1 MCIGLCLC
9 ACEWM
14 SICKGKCG
22 LSVWV
27 NVCVWVLVNAV
38 MYRKWNDVNVY
49 FSQIVSNT
57 RRNHSHQQL
66 YNSTQILFG
75 LVRHRRQTHFRVDLK
90 AKFNEPMRIGVWMSH
105 HHTYTAH
112 TAVSNA
118 LWCEQQR
125 FCYYTFRL
133 TCCVAFGWFECIGC
147 LFCIL
152 FSPSTAN
159 NRMRAT
165 RLKCVSGPHL
175 KHPMYMNNNK

>member
-14 SICKGKCG
+14 SICKCKCG

-27 NVCVWVLVNAV
+27 NACVWVLVNAV
-38 MYRKWNDVNVY
+38 MYRKWNDVNAY

-75 LVRHRRQTHFRVDLK
+75 SASAANTFSGWFKGKIQRAYAYR
-90 AKFNEPMRIGVWMSH
+90 RIGVWMSH

-125 FCYYTFRL
+125 FRYYFDLLCSVRL
-133 TCCVAFGWFECIGC
+133 VRVYRMF
-147 LFCIL
+147 IL
-152 FSPSTAN
+152 
-159 NRMRAT
+159 
-165 RLKCVSGPHL
+165 HL
-175 KHPMYMNNNK
+175 V

>member
-1 MCIGLCLC
+1 MWTVCVSECVCVSAGERCHVPQMKWRECVLFANCFKYTQKSFTSATVQQYTNPIWFGS
-9 ACEWM
+9 ASAANTFSGWF
-14 SICKGKCG
+14 KGKIQR
-22 LSVWV
+22 
-27 NVCVWVLVNAV
+27 AYA
-38 MYRKWNDVNVY
+38 YR
-49 FSQIVSNT
+49 
-57 RRNHSHQQL
+57 
-66 YNSTQILFG
+66 
-75 LVRHRRQTHFRVDLK
+75 
-90 AKFNEPMRIGVWMSH
+90 RIGVWMSH

-125 FCYYTFRL
+125 FRYYTFSL

-175 KHPMYMNNNK
+175 KHPSTWIIINKRVELPGES